1 MRKLLLSF
9 LLLSGAAVTKAQ
21 TSAKVFTTL
30 EPYFGASAYQV
41 GLGSAGTPRIFL
53 DDININKTLIP
64 GADSLVITSIKHV
77 VYGAPNRP
85 ASTIR
90 FYVAELDTADATGL
104 GKIFQWGQ
112 VSVGASA
119 TSITTYAGGGDSVR
133 RVTAVKLLNDPADN
147 YETIFGGFS
156 VSAVNSFYWLPAVD
170 SFNSVDRFW
179 VYDADATDKK
189 SMLWFGGSPMATLT
203 TEVYGYG
210 IKKNNESLPISW
222 LAIDAK
228 NNGNATNTISWS
240 TSAEHNNKG
249 YYVERSADGTN
260 FEVLGFVAAA
270 GNDRIQ
276 QNDYSFVDATPL
288 AGTNTYRVRQ
298 VDVDGKENIS
308 KIVSVQ
314 TFAGNIAVYPNP
326 SNDVFN
332 VALQLNTTSKVNVQL
347 LAADG
352 KILESIEKGT
362 LTAGAHQVRFA
373 PKAAG
378 IYRVKVTIDGVST
391 IKTVSKL

>member
-1 MRKLLLSF
+1 MRKLLLS
-9 LLLSGAAVTKAQ
+9 LLCLTGLGIAHSQ
-21 TSAKVFTTL
+21 TSTKLYDALNRSTYGGAFQIGN
-30 EPYFGASAYQV
+30 GAS
-41 GLGSAGTPRIFL
+41 GTPRIFL
-53 DDININKTLIP
+53 DDINIRKALIP
-64 GADSLVITSIKHV
+64 DADSLVITSIKHI
-77 VYGAPNRP
+77 VYVAANRP
-85 ASTIR
+85 ATTIK
-90 FYVAELDTADATGL
+90 YYIAEMDTADATLL
-104 GKIFQWGQ
+104 GKIFQYGQ
-112 VSVGASA
+112 GSIGAGTSAAAGYVGV
-119 TSITTYAGGGDSVR
+119 GDSVK
-133 RVTAVKLLNDPADN
+133 RVAAIKLLNDPA
-147 YETIFGGFS
+147 EQVEMIFAGYS
-156 VSAVNSFYWLPAVD
+156 ISQPNSAYWYVSAD
-170 SFNSVDRFW
+170 STASADYFW
-179 VYDADATDKK
+179 YYDADATDKK
-189 SMLWFGGSPMATLT
+189 VVTYLGATPKAT
-203 TEVYGYG
+203 FSTEIWGYG

-228 NNGNATNTISWS
+228 NNGNSTNTISWS

-249 YYVERSADGTN
+249 YYVERSADGVT

-276 QNDYSFVDATPL
+276 QNDYTFVDAAPL
-288 AGTNTYRVRQ
+288 AGINTYRVRQ

-347 LAADG
+347 LSADG
-352 KILESIEKGT
+352 KVLESIEKGT
-362 LTAGAHQVRFA
+362 LTAGAHQVKLA